1 MEEEGERVEVKV
13 DGENVYEG
21 CKYKIPKVGVE
32 VRMNLQLLSFYRTK
46 TPTRSR
52 SEKTQSRD

>member
-32 VRMNLQLLSFYRTK
+32 VRMNLESIIYRTK

-52 SEKTQSRD
+52 SEVTQSRD